1 MINQLKINKIKDK
14 QSLKVDEN
22 IDISDCNYKEFY
34 PSHDIKSD
42 KFKSII
48 KKNLNL
54 DNKKMFK
61 FQIIKN
67 SSIIDE
73 FNISKNFNFEK
84 YNLHYSWD
92 EENFIIKYAKKEIQK
107 NIYLACTKRGNNG
120 QNCHGKAKF
129 EKNTGKIIIYEK

>member
-1 MINQLKINKIKDK
+1 
-14 QSLKVDEN
+14 
-22 IDISDCNYKEFY
+22 
-34 PSHDIKSD
+34 
-42 KFKSII
+42 
-48 KKNLNL
+48 
-54 DNKKMFK
+54 MFK

-129 EKNTGKIIIYEK
+129 EKNTGKIIIYEKWDNSNNNHYIIEYDIFKKYFYEY